1 MNIVKAKNKKIKY
14 ISIVAVF
21 CVIIY
26 YAATTHFFANYP
38 FAHFYPYHN
47 KGTIELTIDG
57 QQFNIDNIELSFYS
71 DSYFFMPNNSN
82 AMYETCL
89 IKNNKFRLKKG
100 SYGGNVFIFTLP
112 HEDYGILPNNDVVI
126 QFGQFNTNNW
136 HVLQYNIEINID
148 TTKNG
153 AHITINQADALVT
166 ENDSETFETKQ
177 STDITDEQNI
187 ASCYVGP

>member
-1 MNIVKAKNKKIKY
+1 MY
-14 ISIVAVF
+14 ISIVAVL
-21 CVIIY
+21 CVTIY
-26 YAATTHFFANYP
+26 LAATTHFFANYP

-57 QQFNIDNIELSFYS
+57 QQFIIDNIGLSFYS
-71 DSYFFMPNNSN
+71 DSYFLMPNNSN

-89 IKNNKFRLKKG
+89 IKNNKFMLKKG
-100 SYGGNVFIFTLP
+100 FYGGNVFIFTLP

-136 HVLQYNIEINID
+136 HVFQYNIEINID
-148 TTKNG
+148 TIKNG
-153 AHITINQADALVT
+153 AHITINQADVLVT
-166 ENDSETFETKQ
+166 ENKSETFETKQ
-177 STDITDEQNI
+177 SADITDEQNI